1 MFIARSKASNTLIRI
16 RLSESA
22 PVLKCSPFVSSP
34 KKGISDSVSEGL
46 QESPGNACRGLA
58 RVASMK
64 KTPGT
69 KINGDML
76 LQRKGHRGRLVH
88 KRLEGEVAAVRAP
101 EGKNSGAGAKP
112 LCTMS
117 SEFWM
122 IPVDLHKIFLGLLA
136 GFSERTP
143 YPSGKRS
150 DGGAVRKVCRGCCCW

>member
-1 MFIARSKASNTLIRI
+1 
-16 RLSESA
+16 
-22 PVLKCSPFVSSP
+22 
-34 KKGISDSVSEGL
+34 
-46 QESPGNACRGLA
+46 
-58 RVASMK
+58 
-64 KTPGT
+64 
-69 KINGDML
+69 ML

-150 DGGAVRKVCRGCCCW
+150 DGGGGQKSLPGLLLLGSWERFPFEGLGRTVLLQLPNSYPCIRVHKTERQFDYSSA

>member
-1 MFIARSKASNTLIRI
+1 
-16 RLSESA
+16 
-22 PVLKCSPFVSSP
+22 
-34 KKGISDSVSEGL
+34 
-46 QESPGNACRGLA
+46 
-58 RVASMK
+58 
-64 KTPGT
+64 
-69 KINGDML
+69 ML

-150 DGGAVRKVCRGCCCW
+150 DGGAVRKVCRGCCCWALGNAFPSKDCRTVLLQLPNSYPCIRVHKTERQFDLFVSVKGNVDAVQSS